1 VRTPRKL
8 ATILVGTLAAWASFP
23 VGAEVPPRT
32 EQFIYA
38 VIAYNGKDYT
48 STYVREPSTD
58 MYLLADTNNFLSAR
72 KVFVYYWPLSNGYRL
87 DTDTLNRRFHG
98 VLHISGHGIERDLSE
113 KEFTYYN
120 LRGEYELN
128 WHVAE
133 GPEANDVYKDYQ
145 DLVTRFG
152 DAQTAYQRA
161 VFAYQQKATA
171 LADRIAALRE
181 KGSDAGTAL
190 SALNKLT
197 PPEAPVPPQKYAVP
211 PVPIQQAFIVNLPA
225 GTYRVS
231 FTNPDGT
238 LMQGSEKRLIVITQ
252 RSADKVGYEVIP
264 ADKWTR
270 PETSKVPSSALYVSG
285 TTDLYLRPFYESEYN
300 DFQYSKLV
308 DNDGTGNRRLS
319 QRVRLQQVPHARVV
333 VATAIGTNAL
343 SEQAFAIEQ
352 STGQAL
358 GYTIVPWNQHAQR
371 PGDKPDLIAFHV
383 RIQNAG
389 TAFRVSAQ
397 DETGAILPGSE
408 RDIRVI
414 AGPGPEVILVT
425 FMFMPIACVLVVM
438 FARARW
444 YRSQDRSSQRE
455 TVSRKKT

>member
-1 VRTPRKL
+1 MRAPRKL
-8 ATILVGTLAAWASFP
+8 ATILVGILAARTTFP
-23 VGAEVPPRT
+23 VSAEVPPRE

-38 VIAYNGKDYT
+38 VIAYNGKDYS

-58 MYLLADTNNFLSAR
+58 MYLLADTNSFISAR
-72 KVFVYYWPLSNGYRL
+72 KVFVYYWPLTSSYRL
-87 DTDTLNRRFHG
+87 DTDTLNRRFRG
-98 VLHISGHGIERDLSE
+98 VLRISGNGIERDLSE

-145 DLVTRFG
+145 DLVTQFG

-161 VFAYQQKATA
+161 VFAYQQKATT
-171 LADRIAALRE
+171 LADTIAALRE
-181 KGSDAGTAL
+181 KGSDAGPAL
-190 SALNKLT
+190 SALNRLT
-197 PPEAPVPPQKYAVP
+197 LPEAPVASQKYVVP

-225 GTYRVS
+225 GIYRVS

-238 LMQGSEKRLIVITQ
+238 LMQGSEKRLIVFTQ
-252 RSADKVGYEVIP
+252 RSGDKVGYEVIP

-270 PETSKVPSSALYVSG
+270 PETSRVPSSMLYVSG
-285 TTDLYLRPFYESEYN
+285 ATDLYLRPFYESDYN
-300 DFQYSKLV
+300 DFQYNKLV
-308 DNDGTGNRRLS
+308 DNDGAGNRKLS
-319 QRVRLQQVPHARVV
+319 QRVRLQQVPQARVV
-333 VATAIGTNAL
+333 VTTAVGTQTL

-358 GYTIVPWNQHAQR
+358 GYTIVPWNQHSHR
-371 PGDKPDLIAFHV
+371 SSDKPDLIAFHV

-389 TAFRVSAQ
+389 SAFRVSAQ
-397 DETGAILPGSE
+397 DGTGALLPGSE

-414 AGPGPEVILVT
+414 LGPGPEVILVAV
-425 FMFMPIACVLVVM
+425 MFLPIACILVVM
-438 FARARW
+438 LARARW
-444 YRSQDRSSQRE
+444 YRSHDRPSPRE
-455 TVSRKKT
+455 TVLRKKT